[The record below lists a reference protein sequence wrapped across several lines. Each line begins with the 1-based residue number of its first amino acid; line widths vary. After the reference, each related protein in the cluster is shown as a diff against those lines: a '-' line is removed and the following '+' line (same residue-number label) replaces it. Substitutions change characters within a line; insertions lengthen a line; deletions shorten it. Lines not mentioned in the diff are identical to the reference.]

1 MRMKRHVSAYEAR
14 TKFGEILDA
23 VRYRKEPVVVEK
35 NGRPAAVI
43 VDLEA
48 YQALEALREEE
59 KFVEDYTD
67 ERLKGFLVA
76 DRIPKKEASRIKKR
90 IKSTR

>member
-1 MRMKRHVSAYEAR
+1 MSRRVSAFEAR
-14 TKFGEILDA
+14 THFGEILDA

-48 YQALEALREEE
+48 YQSLEALREEE
-59 KFVEDYTD
+59 RFIEEYTD
-67 ERLKGFLVA
+67 ERIREFLVA
-76 DRIPKKEASRIKKR
+76 DRLSRTEAQKIRKR
-90 IKSTR
+90 LKSTR